1 LSAEVYTDGSV
12 LENRN
17 AGFGVYIP
25 SPEFRISIHTFDSGS
40 IFCVEALAI
49 LRAVN
54 TFTEENLTK
63 TSIFI
68 NSLSTI
74 STL

>member
-25 SPEFRISIHTFDSGS
+25 SPEFHISIHTFNSGS
-40 IFCVEALAI
+40 IFCVEAMAI
-49 LRAVN
+49 FRAVN
-54 TFTEENLTK
+54 TITEKNFTK
-63 TSIFI
+63 TDIFTD
-68 NSLSTI
+68 SLSTI